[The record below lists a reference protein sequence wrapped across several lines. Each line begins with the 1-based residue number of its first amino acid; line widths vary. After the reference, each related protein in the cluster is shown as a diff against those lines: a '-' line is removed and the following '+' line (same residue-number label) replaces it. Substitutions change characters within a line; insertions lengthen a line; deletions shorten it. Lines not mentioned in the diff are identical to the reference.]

1 MPDEIVVDNAK
12 YNLYLARFNNIYE
25 LYEYLKSNP
34 RINDIVFSDLAEDFE
49 NAIRRLKLEDK
60 IDVEKA
66 KKEFSEQVKILE
78 KKK

>member
-1 MPDEIVVDNAK
+1 MGICG
-12 YNLYLARFNNIYE
+12 
-25 LYEYLKSNP
+25 
-34 RINDIVFSDLAEDFE
+34 SDLAEDFE
-49 NAIRRLKLEDK
+49 NAIRHLKLEDK

>member
-1 MPDEIVVDNAK
+1 MGICC
-12 YNLYLARFNNIYE
+12 
-25 LYEYLKSNP
+25 
-34 RINDIVFSDLAEDFE
+34 SDSAEDFE
-49 NAIRRLKLEDK
+49 NAIRHLKLEDK